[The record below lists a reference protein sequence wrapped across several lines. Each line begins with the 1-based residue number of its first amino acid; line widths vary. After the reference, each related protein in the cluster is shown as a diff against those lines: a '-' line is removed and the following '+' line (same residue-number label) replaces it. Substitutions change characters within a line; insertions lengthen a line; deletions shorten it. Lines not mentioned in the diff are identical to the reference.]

1 MTLVKKLMMK
11 IPNLKL
17 VILLECQNIRTF
29 LQKAVKKFW
38 KSKQLETLCRDPKG
52 KKIFGTIYEKELQKA
67 SQKTFFLFIILD
79 KPRSKIQNM

>member
-1 MTLVKKLMMK
+1 MK

-38 KSKQLETLCRDPKG
+38 KSKQLKTLCRDPKG

-67 SQKTFFLFIILD
+67 SQNTFFLFIILD